1 MKRFALVA
9 SIFVLAACAT
19 KETQTVD
26 SSAAAAPAMTPAPA
40 PSDTDSATVAPMD
53 STMKHDSTK
62 M

>member
-9 SIFVLAACAT
+9 SIIVLAACAT

-26 SSAAAAPAMTPAPA
+26 SSAAAAPAMTPAP
-40 PSDTDSATVAPMD
+40 SDTDSATVAPMD

>member
-1 MKRFALVA
+1 MKRLTLVA
-9 SIFVLAACAT
+9 SILVLAACAT

-40 PSDTDSATVAPMD
+40 PAVTDSVAAPMD

>member
-1 MKRFALVA
+1 MKRLTLVA

-40 PSDTDSATVAPMD
+40 PAATDSAAAAPTD